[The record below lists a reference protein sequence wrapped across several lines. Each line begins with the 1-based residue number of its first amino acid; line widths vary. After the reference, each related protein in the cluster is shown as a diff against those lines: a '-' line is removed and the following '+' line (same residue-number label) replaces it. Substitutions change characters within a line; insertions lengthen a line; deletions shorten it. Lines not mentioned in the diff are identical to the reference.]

1 MQDAAKPTGVAVVPQ
16 CLEHRSC
23 PAWSCNHDVGIRFC
37 ILGICRYNTW
47 YIIKCEF
54 CEVGIWTEPVEC
66 VWTWRCLSP
75 QMLRSL
81 PSSLFTHS
89 TTIKHWHASLYRLHL
104 LCLQIS
110 AVWIASVL
118 YVSLW
123 NFKFYTGY
131 SFCSSSSIYKF
142 IFVNYLPPLP
152 SALFC
157 SIVPQ
162 HDRESGPMTGQL
174 SNQTVNGVIDAVIK
188 TRLVDHR
195 P

>member
-1 MQDAAKPTGVAVVPQ
+1 MDCRMQQNPHGVTVVPQ

-54 CEVGIWTEPVEC
+54 CEVGIWTQPVEC

-81 PSSLFTHS
+81 PSSLSTHS
-89 TTIKHWHASLYRLHL
+89 TIIKHWHASLYRLHF

-123 NFKFYTGY
+123 NFKFYSRY
-131 SFCSSSSIYKF
+131 SFCSSSSINSF
-142 IFVNYLPPLP
+142 LLIIFLHSLLP
-152 SALFC
+152 F
-157 SIVPQ
+157 VPQ

-174 SNQTVNGVIDAVIK
+174 NQTVSGVIAAVK
-188 TRLVDHR
+188 ARW
-195 P
+195 